1 MYTPRI
7 LKSARRQLER
17 IDPPVARRIADR
29 IRWLAEHF
37 EEITPEPLTGD
48 LAGLFKCREGDYRVI
63 YEPLRK
69 ERLIVVHEIG
79 HRRNIYKT
87 AKF

>member
-1 MYTPRI
+1 M
-7 LKSARRQLER
+7 
-17 IDPPVARRIADR
+17 DPPVARRIADR

-63 YEPLRK
+63 YNLFA
-69 ERLIVVHEIG
+69 
-79 HRRNIYKT
+79 RNG
-87 AKF
+87 